1 MWFDQKCPLN
11 LCNKVWALDGG
22 PGPWHLFDEAALW
35 ILPSGLN
42 LETVKCK
49 EKNSETSFTY
59 QGLQFVCHLVDLL
72 LNSKLTCFNSIQFAK
87 LCKKRGKWFCF
98 LFVALISE
106 NIVMKIK
113 NKWQSFVFCRKFLH
127 NCADWTQFKHVNFE
141 SSHLPPR
148 WRHFVILCRLESSI
162 KSVLDIKKFQKLGS
176 LGGVTWQVG
185 LEI

>member
-1 MWFDQKCPLN
+1 MFVW
-11 LCNKVWALDGG
+11 LCTVDSNKWEILVTPFGIILMRGCVIDYCRQWSVEGG
-22 PGPWHLFDEAALW
+22 LGPWHLFDEAALW

-72 LNSKLTCFNSIQFAK
+72 LNSKLTCFNSIQSAK

-98 LFVALISE
+98 LFEALNSE

-113 NKWQSFVFCRKFLH
+113 NK
-127 NCADWTQFKHVNFE
+127 
-141 SSHLPPR
+141 
-148 WRHFVILCRLESSI
+148 
-162 KSVLDIKKFQKLGS
+162 
-176 LGGVTWQVG
+176 
-185 LEI
+185 